1 MPSLKSFISAALLC
15 LVVTSCVASAKA
27 DATYTYRGNL
37 FFGRP
42 DQGECFLI
50 PPSACTHAWIDG
62 SFTLASPLAD
72 NLTNVFVKPASF
84 SFESAGLTDDNTN
97 TPPANNPTF
106 EVSTNALGDVDFWNI
121 TIRGSE
127 VDFFSFSSPIPIGG
141 GFSGDAIS
149 PPVPLS
155 GFLDN
160 SGEPGTWTVSTTGT
174 SVPEPA
180 SGTLL
185 IAGLVGLAGVALKKS
200 L

>member
-50 PPSACTHAWIDG
+50 PPSACTHASIDG
-62 SFTLASPLAD
+62 SFTLASQLAD

-84 SFESAGLTDDNTN
+84 SFESAGLSDDNTN
-97 TPPANNPTF
+97 TPPASNPTF

-121 TIRGSE
+121 A
-127 VDFFSFSSPIPIGG
+127 F
-141 GFSGDAIS
+141 GDASYSFPVS
-149 PPVPLS
+149 PRQPSLVEVYRVTPYLPP
-155 GFLDN
+155 FPADF
-160 SGEPGTWTVSTTGT
+160 STTPANPGRGLSPRRAQTCRSRGT
-174 SVPEPA
+174 E
-180 SGTLL
+180 LF
-185 IAGLVGLAGVALKKS
+185 
-200 L
+200 